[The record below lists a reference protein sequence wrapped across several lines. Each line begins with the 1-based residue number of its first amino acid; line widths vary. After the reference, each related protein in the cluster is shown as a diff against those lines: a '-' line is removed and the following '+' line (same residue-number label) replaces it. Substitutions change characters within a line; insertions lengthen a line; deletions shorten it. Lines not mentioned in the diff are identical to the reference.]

1 MNTITL
7 HQLRCEYATGTSPRV
22 TYLLTPIAVDGATID
37 RWAKEYDTYM
47 VVISGTDWNTDMTP
61 WQAPNVK
68 SKYPDFAG
76 GAPQFM
82 TRLADTM
89 AQMEQMFG
97 LTQPIERTLIGT
109 SLSGLFATWAW
120 LTGDLFRDIV
130 CLSGSFWYPG
140 FVQWLQHLDIP
151 HKEGRAYF
159 SLGDQEKRSRNP
171 LFASIDQRT
180 GEVMPLLR
188 KAGIRLFFEIV
199 PGAHHGGMVERID
212 KGLTWLNR
220 DISKA

>member
-140 FVQWLQHLDIP
+140 FVQWLQRLDIP
-151 HKEGRAYF
+151 HKKGRAYF
-159 SLGDQEKRSRNP
+159 SLGDQEKHSRNP

-188 KAGIRLFFEIV
+188 KAGIRLFFETV

-220 DISKA
+220 DASKA